1 MPTVSFQWPPDLA
14 GLSVT
19 ETVYCGTAADARKAL
34 VYRPA
39 GKGPFPALVC
49 VHGGAWVSG
58 DRFAT
63 SGFAELV
70 AATGIVVMAIDTRLA
85 PRHPYPAAIED
96 VNCAVRWLKGHAAQY
111 DIDAGNVGGLGVS
124 SGGYLVLLASLC
136 PGKTPFGGETP
147 AEMPPGK
154 EADAAMAFVVTC
166 SGVLDPV
173 ARYRMAQENGM
184 TDIMACHHAFF
195 GTVPAMEAAAV
206 ARLLEDG
213 ARRDWPTALFFQ
225 GSDDIRLPKDTA
237 SSMARLWREHG
248 GQAQAVIGGGEGHS
262 VGTWRVEALADML
275 EKIQALAYGT
285 K

>member
-1 MPTVSFQWPPDLA
+1 MSSVSFQWPPDLS
-14 GLSVT
+14 GMTVT
-19 ETVYCGTAADARKAL
+19 ETVYCGTLADVRKAL

-85 PRHPYPAAIED
+85 PRHPYPAAVED
-96 VNCAVRWLKGHAAQY
+96 VNCAVRWLKAHAGQY
-111 DIDAGNVGGLGVS
+111 DIDAANVGGLGVS

-136 PGKTPFGGETP
+136 SGKTPFGGETP
-147 AEMPPGK
+147 DGMPQGK
-154 EADAAMAFVVTC
+154 EPDAAMAFVVTC

-195 GTVPAMEAAAV
+195 GTVPAMEAASV
-206 ARLLEDG
+206 SRLFENGTGGNL
-213 ARRDWPTALFFQ
+213 PKALFFQ
-225 GSDDIRLPKDTA
+225 GSDDIRLPEDTA
-237 SSMARLWREHG
+237 SRMARFWQEHG
-248 GQAQAVIGGGEGHS
+248 GQAQAVIGEGEGHS
-262 VGTWRVEALADML
+262 VGTWRMHALADML
-275 EKIQALAYGT
+275 EKIQALAYAE

>member
-1 MPTVSFQWPPDLA
+1 MSSVSFQWPPDLS
-14 GLSVT
+14 GMTVT
-19 ETVYCGTAADARKAL
+19 ETVYCGTLADTRKAL

-85 PRHPYPAAIED
+85 PRHPYPAAVED
-96 VNCAVRWLKGHAAQY
+96 VNCAVRWLKAHAGQY
-111 DIDAGNVGGLGVS
+111 DIDAANVGGLGVS
-124 SGGYLVLLASLC
+124 SGGYLVLLASLRT
-136 PGKTPFGGETP
+136 GKTPFGGETP
-147 AEMPPGK
+147 AGMPQGTDP
-154 EADAAMAFVVTC
+154 DAAMAFVVTC

-195 GTVPAMEAAAV
+195 GTVPAMEAASV
-206 ARLLEDG
+206 SRLFENGMDRNL
-213 ARRDWPTALFFQ
+213 PKALFFQ
-225 GSDDIRLPKDTA
+225 GSDDIRLPEDTA
-237 SSMARLWREHG
+237 LRMARLWQEHG
-248 GQAQAVIGGGEGHS
+248 GQAQAVIGEGEGHS
-262 VGTWRVEALADML
+262 VGTWRMPALADML
-275 EKIQALAYGT
+275 EKIQALAYGA

>member
-1 MPTVSFQWPPDLA
+1 MPIVSFQWPPDLA
-14 GLSVT
+14 GMTVT
-19 ETVYCGTAADARKAL
+19 ETVYCRTVSDTRKAL

-85 PRHPYPAAIED
+85 PRYPYPAAVED
-96 VNCAVRWLKGHAAQY
+96 VHCAVRWLKAHAAQY

-124 SGGYLVLLASLC
+124 SGGYLALLASLC
-136 PGKTPFGGETP
+136 PGRTPFGGETP
-147 AEMPPGK
+147 AGMPQGK
-154 EADAAMAFVVTC
+154 EPDAAMAFVVTC

-195 GTVPAMEAAAV
+195 GSIPAMEAASV
-206 ARLLEDG
+206 SRWLESG
-213 ARRDWPTALFFQ
+213 ARRDLPKALFFQ

-237 SSMARLWREHG
+237 PRMARLWREHG
-248 GQAQAVIGGGEGHS
+248 GQAQAVIGEGEGHS
-262 VGTWRVEALADML
+262 VGTWRTQTLADML
-275 EKIQALAYGT
+275 GKIQALAYGM

>member
-1 MPTVSFQWPPDLA
+1 MSSVFFQWPPSLA
-14 GLSVT
+14 GMSVT
-19 ETVYCGTAADARKAL
+19 ETVYCKTSADPRKAL

-58 DRFAT
+58 DRFVT

-85 PRHPYPAAIED
+85 PRHPYPAAVED
-96 VNCAVRWLKGHAAQY
+96 VNCAVRWLKAHAGQY
-111 DIDAGNVGGLGVS
+111 DIDAGNVGALGVS

-136 PGKTPFGGETP
+136 PGKSPFGGETP
-147 AEMPPGK
+147 EEMQPGK
-154 EADAAMAFVVTC
+154 AADAAMAFVVTC

-195 GTVPAMEAAAV
+195 GTVSAMEAASV
-206 ARLLEDG
+206 SSVLKSGICTGL
-213 ARRDWPTALFFQ
+213 PKALFFQ

-237 SSMARLWREHG
+237 LRMARLWHEYG
-248 GQAQAVIGGGEGHS
+248 GQAQAVIGEGEGHS
-262 VGTWRVEALADML
+262 VGTWRMPALADML

>member
-1 MPTVSFQWPPDLA
+1 MPSVSFQWPVSLA
-14 GLSVT
+14 GMSVT
-19 ETVYCGTAADARKAL
+19 ETVYCGTLADARKAL

-85 PRHPYPAAIED
+85 PRHPYPAAVED
-96 VNCAVRWLKGHAAQY
+96 VNCAVRWLKAHAGQY
-111 DIDAGNVGGLGVS
+111 DIDAASVGGLGVS

-136 PGKTPFGGETP
+136 TGKTPFGGETP
-147 AEMPPGK
+147 AGMPQGTDT
-154 EADAAMAFVVTC
+154 DAAMTFVVTC

-195 GTVPAMEAAAV
+195 GTVPAMEAASV
-206 ARLLEDG
+206 SRLFENGMDRNL
-213 ARRDWPTALFFQ
+213 PKALFFQ
-225 GSDDIRLPKDTA
+225 GSDDIRLPEDTA
-237 SSMARLWREHG
+237 LRMARLWQEHG
-248 GQAQAVIGGGEGHS
+248 GQAQAVIGEGEGHS
-262 VGTWRVEALADML
+262 VGTWRMQALADML
-275 EKIQALAYGT
+275 EKIQALAYGA